1 MWRPRDGY
9 AAARHGH
16 AVRTCAL
23 HGISIDMIQHREI
36 APPIVT
42 KEFAMRKKPLVISG
56 SFNPAML
63 ILSSVL
69 LSISIKLSRVSLET
83 LLYGEYKD
91 KCI

>member
-1 MWRPRDGY
+1 MG
-9 AAARHGH
+9 HGGFKKILFSFKRASEH
-16 AVRTCAL
+16 RTSE
-23 HGISIDMIQHREI
+23 GTI
-36 APPIVT
+36 APPITT